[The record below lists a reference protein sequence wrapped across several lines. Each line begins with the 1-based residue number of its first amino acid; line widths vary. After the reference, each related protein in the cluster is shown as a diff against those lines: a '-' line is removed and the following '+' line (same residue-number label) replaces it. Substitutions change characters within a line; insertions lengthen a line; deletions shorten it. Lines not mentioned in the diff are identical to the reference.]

1 MLIFQPRLG
10 RLCLVTRYW
19 ISDSWLVLLGTRHTN
34 EGERGEQVG
43 HQGDWGEGGHCPE
56 LQQFGFSRTI
66 VSGVTRAE
74 GGGW

>member
-1 MLIFQPRLG
+1 MVGTLG
-10 RLCLVTRYW
+10 ADTQMKGRQ
-19 ISDSWLVLLGTRHTN
+19 
-34 EGERGEQVG
+34 GEQVG
-43 HQGDWGEGGHCPE
+43 LQGDWGEGGGHCPE